1 MSSTLILIS
10 CLLANAGRQGNSLTI
25 TASITLSVFVFVVT
39 LLFLWTT
46 ARLTLIGSAMSS
58 GKDKSCGVTLA
69 TKCLRRLQCCCF
81 VVMDGDAEELKRAS
95 FALTA
100 KGRHTMGRPRP
111 VADPGN
117 IAMIDLGDNE
127 WTMMPGGSSGQQRGP
142 ATAASSSSSA
152 PTPNKINRWK
162 RRYSQEDD
170 DEYFEHVG
178 TGEVSWAIPE
188 GGVLEADVLPKGW
201 ERRYSA
207 EDKKYYYENE
217 ELGRTVWDAD
227 EIDSEV

>member
-1 MSSTLILIS
+1 
-10 CLLANAGRQGNSLTI
+10 
-25 TASITLSVFVFVVT
+25 
-39 LLFLWTT
+39 
-46 ARLTLIGSAMSS
+46 
-58 GKDKSCGVTLA
+58 
-69 TKCLRRLQCCCF
+69 
-81 VVMDGDAEELKRAS
+81 MDEDAEELKRAS

-117 IAMIDLGDNE
+117 IAMIDLGDKE
-127 WTMMPGGSSGQQRGP
+127 WTRMPGGSGGQQRGA
-142 ATAASSSSSA
+142 ATAASASSSA
-152 PTPNKINRWK
+152 PTPNKNKRWK

-170 DEYFEHVG
+170 DEYFENVG
-178 TGEVSWAIPE
+178 NGEVSWAIPE

-227 EIDSEV
+227 EIGGDV